1 MAKFNVVQKK
11 KRTQSQERKRRI
23 HGDPVS
29 GKLKLKEQP
38 VSISGKRKRKLLK
51 KWRRDQKEAVEKGL
65 ITMEDV
71 EMADDDDE
79 ESQGTKKS
87 SNKFPMKKSVK
98 LKQGKRKG
106 KKKAKSSKPASASG
120 AQASVDVMVE

>member
-1 MAKFNVVQKK
+1 MAKFNEVQKK
-11 KRTQSQERKRRI
+11 KRAQNQEKKRRI

-29 GKLKLKEQP
+29 GKLHLKQQP
-38 VSISGKRKRKLLK
+38 VSISGKRKRKLEK

-71 EMADDDDE
+71 EMAAAADDN
-79 ESQGTKKS
+79 ESQGTKRGSK
-87 SNKFPMKKSVK
+87 KFHMKKSIK
-98 LKQGKRKG
+98 LKQGKHRG
-106 KKKAKSSKPASASG
+106 KKKGKSSKPASA

>member
-1 MAKFNVVQKK
+1 MAKFNEVQKK
-11 KRTQSQERKRRI
+11 KRAQNQEKKRRI

-29 GKLKLKEQP
+29 GKLHLKQQP
-38 VSISGKRKRKLLK
+38 VSISGKRKRKLEK

-71 EMADDDDE
+71 EMAAADDDE
-79 ESQGTKKS
+79 SLGTKKGS
-87 SNKFPMKKSVK
+87 KKFHMKKSIK
-98 LKQGKRKG
+98 LKQGKHKG
-106 KKKAKSSKPASASG
+106 KKKGKSSKSASA

>member
-1 MAKFNVVQKK
+1 MAKFNEVQKK
-11 KRTQSQERKRRI
+11 KRAQNQEKKRRV

-29 GKLKLKEQP
+29 GKLHLKQQP
-38 VSISGKRKRKLLK
+38 VSISGKRKRKLEK

-71 EMADDDDE
+71 EMAAADDN
-79 ESQGTKKS
+79 ESQGTKRRSK
-87 SNKFPMKKSVK
+87 KFHMKKSIK
-98 LKQGKRKG
+98 LKQGKHKG
-106 KKKAKSSKPASASG
+106 KKKGNSSKPASA